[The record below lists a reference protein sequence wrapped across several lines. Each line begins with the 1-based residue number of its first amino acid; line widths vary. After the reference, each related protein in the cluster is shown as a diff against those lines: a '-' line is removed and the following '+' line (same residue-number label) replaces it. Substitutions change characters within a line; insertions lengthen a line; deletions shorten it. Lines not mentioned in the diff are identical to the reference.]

1 MADTGHSAL
10 QLTAHRARLLRLEA
24 QQLADRRPASGEA
37 VVRAVRERVG
47 VQAQEPLAAR
57 LALRARI
64 RGLEAAA
71 VEAALVRERLLVRT
85 WALRGT
91 LHLVAAG
98 DLAWLLGLLAPGL
111 IRGGERRRLELGL
124 DAGTSRRGVDALDR
138 MLRAE
143 GPLTR
148 AEIAARLAASGIP
161 TAGQATFH
169 LIALAGLE
177 SVLCYGPDRDREAT
191 YVALEDWLEKGP
203 EKGPEKEPEIEIEPG
218 PVLPPEDA
226 AAELARRYLA
236 GYGPATP
243 EDLATW
249 SGLKVG
255 EARAA
260 WRRLE
265 GRLLEVTV
273 RGAPA
278 WLLAED
284 AARLDA
290 VSPAGPIVR
299 LVPGYDP
306 YLLGYRRRDLA
317 VDPEHARAVHP
328 GGGVLHSTILVDG
341 RAAATWKTARRRG
354 RLDVSLQPFATLDGL
369 APQLEAEVGD
379 VVRFLEEARQS

>member
-1 MADTGHSAL
+1 MANTDTSA
-10 QLTAHRARLLRLEA
+10 AHLADHQARLLRLEA
-24 QQLADRRPASGEA
+24 QQLAARQPASAEA
-37 VVRAVRERVG
+37 VVRAVRGRVG
-47 VQAQEPLAAR
+47 VQAQEPRAAR

-64 RGLEAAA
+64 RGLGAAA
-71 VEAALVRERLLVRT
+71 VEAALVRERSLVRT
-85 WALRGT
+85 WTLRGT
-91 LHLVAAG
+91 LHLVAAE

-148 AEIAARLAASGIP
+148 AEIAARLAALGIP
-161 TAGQATFH
+161 TAGQATIH

-177 SVLCYGPDRDREAT
+177 AMLCYGPDRDGEAT
-191 YVALEDWLEKGP
+191 FVALEDWLENWPKNGN
-203 EKGPEKEPEIEIEPG
+203 EPG
-218 PVLPPEDA
+218 PALPPEDA
-226 AAELARRYLA
+226 ATELARRYLA
-236 GYGPATP
+236 GYGPAIP

-265 GRLLEVTV
+265 GRLLGVTL

-278 WLLAED
+278 WLLAD
-284 AARLDA
+284 DSARLDA
-290 VSPAGPIVR
+290 APPAGPIVR

-317 VDPEHARAVHP
+317 VDPEHARAIHP
-328 GGGVLHSTILVDG
+328 GGGVLHPAILVDG
-341 RAAATWKTARRRG
+341 RAAGTWKPARRRG
-354 RLDVSLQPFATLDGL
+354 RLDVTLQPFDALDGV
-369 APQLEAEVGD
+369 APQLEAEVED
-379 VVRFLEEARQS
+379 VARFLEEARQQA

>member
-1 MADTGHSAL
+1 MADTVKITL
-10 QLTAHRARLLRLEA
+10 QLADHQARLLRLEA
-24 QQLADRRPASGEA
+24 QQLAARLPTSGEA
-37 VVRAVRERVG
+37 VVRAVRGRVG

-64 RGLEAAA
+64 QGLEAAA
-71 VEAALVRERLLVRT
+71 VEAALVRERSLVRT
-85 WALRGT
+85 WTLRGT
-91 LHLVAAG
+91 LHLVAAD

-124 DAGTSRRGVDALDR
+124 DAGTSRRGVDALDP

-148 AEIAARLAASGIP
+148 AEIAARLAALGIP

-177 SVLCYGPDRDREAT
+177 GVLCYGPDRDGVAT
-191 YVALEDWLEKGP
+191 FVALEDWLEKGP
-203 EKGPEKEPEIEIEPG
+203 ESGIEPR

-249 SGLKVG
+249 SGLTLG
-255 EARAA
+255 QARAA
-260 WRRLE
+260 WQRLE

-284 AARLDA
+284 ATRLDA
-290 VSPAGPIVR
+290 GPPAGTIVR

-306 YLLGYRRRDLA
+306 YLLGYRHRDLA

-328 GGGVLHSTILVDG
+328 GGGVLHPAILVDG
-341 RAAATWKTARRRG
+341 RAAGTWKTARRRG
-354 RLDVSLQPFATLDGL
+354 RRDVSLQPFAALDGL

-379 VVRFLEEARQS
+379 VVRFLAEARQS